1 MNKSELAEAVA
12 AKAGFTKSQG
22 ADAVNAV
29 VSAIEESL
37 AAGGDVRIPGFG
49 SFSVAHRAAGKARNP
64 RTGELVD
71 RPASKRPKF
80 KAGKSFK
87 DCVNC

>member
-12 AKAGFTKSQG
+12 AKAGLTKAQG
-22 ADAVNAV
+22 AEVVNAFVSV
-29 VSAIEESL
+29 VEDAL
-37 AAGGDVRIPGFG
+37 ARGGEVRIPGFG

-64 RTGELVD
+64 RTGEMID

-87 DCVNC
+87 DCVNS

>member
-1 MNKSELAEAVA
+1 MNKSELADAVA
-12 AKAGFTKSQG
+12 TECDMTKAQ
-22 ADAVNAV
+22 ALDAVNSV
-29 VSAIEESL
+29 FNTIQNTL
-37 AAGGDVRIPGFG
+37 GDGGEVRVPGFG
-49 SFSVAHRAAGKARNP
+49 SFTVAHRAAGMARNP
-64 RTGELVD
+64 RTGEMIK

>member
-12 AKAGFTKSQG
+12 AKLGGTKAQG
-22 ADAVNAV
+22 ADVVNAFVSV
-29 VSAIEESL
+29 VEESL

-49 SFSVAHRAAGKARNP
+49 SFTVAHRAAGKARNP

>member
-1 MNKSELAEAVA
+1 MNKSELADAVA
-12 AKAGFTKSQG
+12 EKAGLTKAQG
-22 ADAVNAV
+22 ADVINAFVSV
-29 VSAIEESL
+29 VEETL
-37 AAGGDVRIPGFG
+37 AGGGEVRIPGFG

-64 RTGELVD
+64 RTGEMID

-87 DCVNC
+87 DCVNT

>member
-1 MNKSELAEAVA
+1 MNKSELADAVA
-12 AKAGFTKSQG
+12 EKAGLTKAQG
-22 ADAVNAV
+22 ADVVNAFV
-29 VSAIEESL
+29 CVIEETL
-37 AAGGDVRIPGFG
+37 ADGGEVRIPGFG

-64 RTGELVD
+64 RTGEMID

-87 DCVNC
+87 DRVNG

>member
-1 MNKSELAEAVA
+1 MNKSELADAVA
-12 AKAGFTKSQG
+12 SECGMTKAQA

-29 VSAIEESL
+29 FGAIQNTLGS
-37 AAGGDVRIPGFG
+37 GGEVRIPGFG
-49 SFSVAHRAAGKARNP
+49 SFTVAHRAAGKARNP
-64 RTGELVD
+64 RTGEMID

-87 DCVNC
+87 DCVNS

>member
-1 MNKSELAEAVA
+1 MNKSELADAVA
-12 AKAGFTKSQG
+12 NKAGLTKAQG

>member
-12 AKAGFTKSQG
+12 AKAGMTKGQG
-22 ADAVNAV
+22 AEVVNAFVSV
-29 VSAIEESL
+29 VEETL
-37 AAGGDVRIPGFG
+37 AGGGEVRIPGFG

>member
-12 AKAGFTKSQG
+12 AECDMTKSQA
-22 ADAVNAV
+22 ADVVNAV
-29 VSAIEESL
+29 FGTIEKTL
-37 AAGGDVRIPGFG
+37 GDGGEVRVPGFG
-49 SFSVAHRAAGKARNP
+49 SFTVAHRAAGMARNP
-64 RTGELVD
+64 RTGEMIQ